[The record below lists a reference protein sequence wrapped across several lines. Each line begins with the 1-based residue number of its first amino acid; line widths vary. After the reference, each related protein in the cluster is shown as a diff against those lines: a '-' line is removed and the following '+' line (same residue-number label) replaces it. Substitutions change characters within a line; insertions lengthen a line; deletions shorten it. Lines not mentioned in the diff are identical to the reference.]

1 MDIASRIAQFE
12 NMCQADPENDMAH
25 FSLGGAYAQ
34 DGRHEDA
41 ASSFL
46 RCIELNP
53 AMSKAYQLASEH
65 LVEAGQ
71 AERGVEVATRGY
83 QSASQRG
90 DMLPANAM
98 RDLLEAQGAPVP
110 EVEKQQVGATPD
122 GSFICARTG
131 RPGTQLD
138 RAPLRGPAGEWLVAN
153 ISAETWHEWI
163 KQGTKVINELRLD
176 FSREED
182 QVAYDRHMAE
192 YLGMD
197 LSLLEPAAG

>member
-34 DGRHEDA
+34 DGRHADA
-41 ASSFL
+41 AESFV
-46 RCIELNP
+46 RCLELNP

-65 LVEAGQ
+65 LLEDGQ
-71 AERGVEVATRGY
+71 TDRAIEIASRGY
-83 QSASQRG
+83 TSATQRG
-90 DMLPANAM
+90 DMLPAGAM
-98 RDLLEAQGAPVP
+98 RQLLEAQGADVP
-110 EVEKQQVGATPD
+110 EVEQQDAGPSPD
-122 GSFICARTG
+122 GSFTCARTG
-131 RPGTQLD
+131 RPGTQLE
-138 RAPLRGPAGEWLVAN
+138 RAPLRGPAGEWIVAN

-163 KQGTKVINELRLD
+163 SQGTKVINELRLD

-182 QVAYDRHMAE
+182 QATYDRHMAE

-197 LSLLEPAAG
+197 PELLAST